1 MASKAGLS
9 PRKYGSLIDGR
20 WLEEGQPFDV
30 RSPFD
35 GALVGTA
42 YCVSASH
49 LETAI
54 LAAQRAFD
62 VTRRIPAHERQR
74 ILRAVAD
81 SIAQRRGDF
90 AAMMALEA
98 GKPLKAARVEV
109 ERAILTFTVAAEEA
123 ARIGGEWIPLD
134 RAPAGAGR
142 AGIVRRF
149 PIGPV
154 AAITPFNFPLNLV
167 AHKVAPAIAAGC
179 TMVQKPSPRTPLC
192 SFMLAQLVEQA
203 GWPSGALNVL
213 SLSNEDA
220 QRMATD
226 ERFKLLTFTG
236 SANVGWDLKTKAGKK
251 RVTLELGGN
260 AACIVHSDA
269 PLDHAAERIVA
280 GGFSYAGQSCI
291 SAQRIFVQRSVE
303 KSFTEKVLSRV
314 AALKMGDPLDAST
327 DVGPM
332 INDEA
337 AKRVSQWVDEA
348 VASGARLL
356 AGGKG
361 TGAFYE
367 PTVLTH
373 TRPEMKVNYEEVF
386 GPVIVIEPYDD
397 FADAIRRANDSR
409 YGLQAGVFTE
419 DTRLLFTAFEDLEVG
434 GVISNDSSSFRID
447 HMPYGGVKDSGFG
460 REGLRYAIED
470 MTEPRLLVLRT
481 H

>member
-1 MASKAGLS
+1 MAGRAGLS
-9 PRKYGSLIDGR
+9 PPRYGFLVDGQ
-20 WLEEGQPFDV
+20 WLQEGEPFDV
-30 RSPFD
+30 LSPFHR
-35 GALVGTA
+35 ALAGTTYRA
-42 YCVSASH
+42 SAAH

-54 LAAQRAFD
+54 LAAERRFE
-62 VTRRIPAHERQR
+62 VTRRMPAHERQR
-74 ILRAVAD
+74 ILGAV
-81 SIAQRRGDF
+81 SEGIRRRRDDF
-90 AAMMALEA
+90 ATMMALEA

-109 ERAILTFTVAAEEA
+109 DRAMLTFQVAAEEA

-134 RAPAGAGR
+134 RTPAGEGR
-142 AGIVRRF
+142 AAIVRRF
-149 PIGPV
+149 PIGPL

-179 TMVQKPSPRTPLC
+179 TMVQKPSPRAPLC
-192 SFMLAQLVEQA
+192 SLMLAELVEQA

-213 SLSNEDA
+213 CLSNGDA
-220 QRMATD
+220 ARMAAD
-226 ERFKLLTFTG
+226 DRFHLLTFTG
-236 SANVGWDLKTKAGKK
+236 SASVGWDLKAKAGKK

-291 SAQRIFVQRSVE
+291 SAQRIFVERSVE
-303 KSFTEKVLSRV
+303 KPFTERVLERV
-314 AALKMGDPLDAST
+314 AALKIGDPLDPAT
-327 DVGPM
+327 DIGPM
-332 INDEA
+332 INEEA
-337 AKRVSQWVDEA
+337 AERVSQWVDEA
-348 VASGARLL
+348 VAGGAQLL

-361 TGAFYE
+361 TEAFYE

-373 TRPEMKVNYEEVF
+373 TRPDMKVNGEEVF
-386 GPVIVIEPYDD
+386 GPVIVIEPYDR
-397 FADAIRRANDSR
+397 FAEAIRRANDSR

-419 DTRLLFTAFEDLEVG
+419 DMRLLLAAFEELNVG
-434 GVISNDSSSFRID
+434 GVIANDASSYRID

-470 MTEPRLLVLRT
+470 MTEPRILVLPA

>member
-1 MASKAGLS
+1 MATKAGRS
-9 PRKYGSLIDGR
+9 PRRLGFLIDGR
-20 WLEEGQPFDV
+20 WLEEGTAFDV
-30 RSPFD
+30 LSPFN
-35 GALVGTA
+35 GTLA
-42 YCVSASH
+42 GIAHRASASH
-49 LETAI
+49 LEEAI
-54 LAAQRAFD
+54 QAAQRAFE

-74 ILRAVAD
+74 ILRTIAD
-81 SIAQRRGDF
+81 AIVQRSDEF
-90 AAMMALEA
+90 AKTMALEA
-98 GKPLKAARVEV
+98 GKPLKAARAEV
-109 ERAILTFTVAAEEA
+109 ERAVLTFTVAAEET

-134 RAPAGAGR
+134 RTPAGADR

-179 TMVQKPSPRTPLC
+179 TMVQKPSPHTPLC
-192 SFMLAQLVEQA
+192 SLMLAELVEQA
-203 GWPSGALNVL
+203 GWPAGALNVL
-213 SLSNEDA
+213 PLSNEDA
-220 QRMATD
+220 QRMVVD

-236 SANVGWDLKTKAGKK
+236 SASVGWQLKASCGKK

-260 AACIVHSDA
+260 AACIVHSDT
-269 PLDHAAERIVA
+269 PLEHAAERIVT

-291 SAQRIFVQRSVE
+291 SAQRIFVQRSIE
-303 KSFTEKVLSRV
+303 ASFIKKVLERV
-314 AALKMGDPLDAST
+314 AALKIGDPLDPAT

-348 VASGARLL
+348 VAGGAKVL

-361 TGAFYE
+361 SERFYE

-373 TRPEMKVNYEEVF
+373 TSSEIKVNREEVF

-397 FADAIRRANDSR
+397 FDEAIRRVNDSR
-409 YGLQAGVFTE
+409 YGLQAGVFTN
-419 DTRLLFTAFEDLEVG
+419 DTRLMFKAFDELEMG
-434 GVISNDSSSFRID
+434 GVISNDVSSFRMD

-470 MTEPRLLVLRT
+470 MTEPRLLVFHTR
-481 H
+481 